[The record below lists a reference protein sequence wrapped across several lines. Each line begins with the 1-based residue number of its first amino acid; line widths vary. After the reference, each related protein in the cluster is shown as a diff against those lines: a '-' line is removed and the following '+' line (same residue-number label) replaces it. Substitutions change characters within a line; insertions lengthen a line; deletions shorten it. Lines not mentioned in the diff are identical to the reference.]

1 MARKRGEY
9 QRRQERKMTTGT
21 VCALFLFLCVILLCI
36 YGIVDSTYTIRQ
48 IDNGTFQEYT
58 GKYSYEYVSRGRLF
72 SRGRSRY
79 YRLTLD
85 NGVEVTYSAGSRYKE
100 IFDEN
105 PVIHVKYFQ
114 EPFFNQY
121 SAVSIA
127 TADGSVI
134 LKSLESSRQFSVSI
148 IRAMPFVITFFSLLS
163 VFFLMLLFKK
173 QIIRFLRKRKKGKNC
188 GGKLTYRNKY

>member
-1 MARKRGEY
+1 MAQKRGEY
-9 QRRQERKMTTGT
+9 QRRKERKMRTGI
-21 VCALFLFLCVILLCI
+21 VCGLLLFLCAILLCV

-58 GKYSYEYVSRGRLF
+58 GKYSYEYVSGARLF

-85 NGVEVTYSAGSRYKE
+85 NGVVITYSAGSRYKE

-114 EPFFNQY
+114 EPFLNQY

-134 LKSLESSRQFSVSI
+134 LESLESSRQFSVSI
-148 IRAMPFVITFFSLLS
+148 IRALPIVILFFSLLS
-163 VFFLMLLFKK
+163 VFFLMLLFEK
-173 QIIRFLRKRKKGKNC
+173 QIKHFLRKHKKGKIAAAS
-188 GGKLTYRNKY
+188 